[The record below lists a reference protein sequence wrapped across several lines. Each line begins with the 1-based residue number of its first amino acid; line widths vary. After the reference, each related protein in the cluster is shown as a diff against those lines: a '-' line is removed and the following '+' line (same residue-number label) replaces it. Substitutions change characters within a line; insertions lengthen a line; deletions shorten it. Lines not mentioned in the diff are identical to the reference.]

1 MAKMAEN
8 GLKMQKTGKK
18 RFWEAENGQKTVG
31 RAKIGRIM
39 EKSGKINHG

>member
-18 RFWEAENGQKTVG
+18 RFWEAENGQKTAG
-31 RAKIGRIM
+31 RTKIGQKM
-39 EKSGKINHG
+39 KKSGKINHG